1 MGSFRKAKVGVI
13 GCGKI
18 SSKYLTTLTE
28 KFQGILEV
36 AACADLI
43 RALAEKRASEYG
55 IPKVCTVEEM
65 LADPEIE
72 FVLNLTVPKAHAAIN
87 LQAVQ
92 AGKHVYSEKPFTIT
106 LEEAN
111 EIMRIA
117 GEKGLRVG
125 CAPDTFLGAGLQTCR
140 KLIDDGWIGTPYAA
154 SGLLLGGNGNG
165 VQPGDDPLLDM
176 GPYWLSALVFL
187 LGPIR
192 EVTGYAN
199 TLYPEIRVSNP
210 HSPRFGEIVPNGA
223 PTNVSGALEFEG
235 GATALLQVA
244 RESFGYT
251 PRLEI
256 FGTEGILYVP
266 DPNFFHGPVMLMQNN
281 GETKEIPCTHGYADE
296 NRGIGLADMVY
307 AERKGRPHRASG
319 QLARHVLEAS
329 HGLFESSATRRHV
342 PMRYP
347 VERPE
352 PLPLWLKF
360 NQLEP

>member
-1 MGSFRKAKVGVI
+1 MGEYRKGKVGVI

-18 SSKYLTTLTE
+18 SEKYLATLTE
-28 KFQGILEV
+28 KFHGILEV
-36 AACADLI
+36 AACADLV
-43 RALAEKRASEYG
+43 REMAEKRAAEFG

-72 FVLNLTVPKAHAAIN
+72 FILNLTIPKAHASIN

-111 EIMRIA
+111 EVLGIA
-117 GEKGLRVG
+117 EEKGLRVG
-125 CAPDTFLGAGLQTCR
+125 CAPDTFLGGGLQTCR

-154 SGLLLGGNGNG
+154 SGLLLGGNNNG
-165 VQPGDDPLLDM
+165 VQPGDDPLMDM
-176 GPYWLSALVFL
+176 GPYWLTAFIFL

-192 EVTGYAN
+192 EVCGYAK
-199 TLYPEIRVSNP
+199 TFTREIKVANP
-210 HSPRFGEIVPNGA
+210 HSPRYGQTVVNEA
-223 PTNVSGALEFEG
+223 PTNVSGAIEFES

-251 PRLEI
+251 PRLEVY
-256 FGTEGILYVP
+256 GTEGILHVP
-266 DPNFFHGPVMLMQNN
+266 DPNFFRGPVLLMRHS
-281 GETKEIPCTHGYADE
+281 GEIKEVPLTHGYTDE

-307 AERKGRPHRASG
+307 AVRTGRPHRASG

-329 HGLFESSATRRHV
+329 RGLFAAEAARRHV
-342 PMRYP
+342 RMQYP

-352 PLPLWLKF
+352 PLPLGVKF
-360 NQLEP
+360 HILDR